1 MLIKDFSVEGN
12 SDYTRDARS
21 ADSDI
26 DIDEVESKL
35 IKYLELLA
43 KIKIQQRNAEEE
55 DSMKFSKRNPEFTNS
70 LMLYSKLF
78 RKLEKVGRR

>member
-1 MLIKDFSVEGN
+1 MDGN
-12 SDYTRDARS
+12 SDYSRDVVGT
-21 ADSDI
+21 DEDI
-26 DIDEVESKL
+26 DDMESTL

-43 KIKIQQRNAEEE
+43 RIKMQINENEENNLR
-55 DSMKFSKRNPEFTNS
+55 FSKRNPEFTNS

>member
-1 MLIKDFSVEGN
+1 MDGN
-12 SDYTRDARS
+12 SDYSRDVAGT
-21 ADSDI
+21 DEDI
-26 DIDEVESKL
+26 DDIESTM

-43 KIKIQQRNAEEE
+43 RIKMQINENEENNLR
-55 DSMKFSKRNPEFTNS
+55 FSKRNPEFTNS